1 MTTTTKMTTVL
12 KFPKHIDFTQKAE
25 NLFDI
30 NIYNSVIDT
39 IVTNWVDSP
48 SKSLLHCFENIDFD
62 NLPEAGTPLL
72 TNNKTHTQMC
82 VLMGWGVP
90 NTQGLK
96 IISSS
101 DIINTNT
108 GRSLFGH
115 HVNSEMNLEIK
126 YDAYAPV
133 ETTLQMILYY
143 IFQQKEKSKNTK
155 SPKYLYRGIRMS
167 SLKNK
172 MTSYENRFESSFER
186 MKATT
191 IFDGCE
197 GNFQSFTE
205 SEAIAKMFSIS
216 QYGDGFVIRIE
227 LKEDMIISSYKTEPC
242 LDIINEYH
250 NKHEKEFIIDAKKVK
265 SFEIVDITEW
275 DCGVGSNKIEFA
287 KNVTHDCYRVV
298 ANFKKC
304 DIEFEIEFSGYWQS
318 NTKFVRTMYLNSC
331 NIETDLGYSSKE
343 KDFKKVFGNDYLN
356 YCTGYVVYNRKN
368 LIYTSK

>member
-1 MTTTTKMTTVL
+1 MTTTL
-12 KFPKHIDFTQKAE
+12 KFPANIDFSQNAE

-30 NIYNSVIDT
+30 NLYNSVIDT
-39 IVTNWVDSP
+39 IITNWVDSP
-48 SKSLLHCFENIDFD
+48 SKSLLHCFENIDFG
-62 NLPEAGTPLL
+62 NLPEAGTSLL

-82 VLMGWGVP
+82 VLLGWGVS

-101 DIINTNT
+101 DIIDVNT
-108 GRSLFGH
+108 GRSLFGQR
-115 HVNSEMNLEIK
+115 VKSDMNLEIK
-126 YDAYAPV
+126 TEVYAPV
-133 ETTLQMILYY
+133 ETVLQMILHY

-155 SPKYLYRGIRMS
+155 LPKYLYRGVRMS

-172 MTSYENRFESSFER
+172 MESYDNRFENSFKR
-186 MKATT
+186 LKSAS
-191 IFDGCE
+191 IFDGCD

-205 SEAIAKMFSIS
+205 SEAVAKMFSIS

-227 LKEDMIISSYKTEPC
+227 LNEDMIISSYKTEPC

-250 NKHEKEFIIDAKKVK
+250 YKHEKEFIIDAKKVK
-265 SFEIVDITEW
+265 SFEIVDITDW
-275 DCGVGSNKIEFA
+275 DSGVGSNKIEFA

-298 ANFKKC
+298 ANFKKG
-304 DIEFEIEFSGYWQS
+304 DVEFEIEFSGYWHS

-331 NIETDLGYSSKE
+331 NVETDLGYSSKE

-356 YCTGYVVYNRKN
+356 FCTGYVVYDRKN